1 MKERPILMK
10 AEMVRAT
17 LDGSKTQT
25 RRLFKFQEHG
35 CLTGDCP
42 HSKQPECDATLLE
55 ECPYGRPGDRLWVKE
70 TFFPTDP
77 WVAFKDG
84 TQMHRDGSYY
94 KGNGKPIGPVKWK
107 PSIFMPRWA
116 SRIDLEITA
125 VRVER
130 LREISQEDAVA
141 EGVNNIRGSGEET
154 HCIEPVDA
162 YRELWE
168 SINGKGSWAQNP
180 YVWVITFRR
189 IKP

>member
-25 RRLFKFQEHG
+25 RRLVKFQEHG

-42 HSKQPECDATLLE
+42 HSKQSECEATLLA

-130 LREISQEDAVA
+130 LQSISEEDAEN
-141 EGVNNIRGSGEET
+141 EGCKRPFCSDYKT
-154 HCIEPVDA
+154 
-162 YRELWE
+162 LWE
-168 SINGKGSWAQNP
+168 SINGWGSWAQNP